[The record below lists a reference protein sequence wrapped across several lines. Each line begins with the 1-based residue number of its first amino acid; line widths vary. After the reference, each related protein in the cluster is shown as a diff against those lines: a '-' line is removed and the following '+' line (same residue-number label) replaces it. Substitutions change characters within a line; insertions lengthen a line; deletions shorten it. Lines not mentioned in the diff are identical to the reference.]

1 MVSETG
7 TLLSACECHAVSAVL
22 ANHQVVKHGIP
33 NEEGDED
40 QARFPL
46 LGDHV

>member
-1 MVSETG
+1 MVFEIG
-7 TLLSACECHAVSAVL
+7 TRLSDCECHAVSIAL